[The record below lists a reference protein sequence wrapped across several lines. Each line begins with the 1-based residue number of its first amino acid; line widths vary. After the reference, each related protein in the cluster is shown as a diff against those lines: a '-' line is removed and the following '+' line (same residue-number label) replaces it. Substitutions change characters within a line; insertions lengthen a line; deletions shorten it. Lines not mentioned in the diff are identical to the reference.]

1 MVINVFTDGGARGN
15 PGISGYGLVIL
26 DNKKTIHQQA
36 KYIGIKTNNEA
47 EYIGLIAA
55 ITWLID
61 HQLELNPDIIN
72 FHLDSQLIVRQIQ
85 RLYKVKAPNLKPLYQ
100 TVVKLLD
107 QLNAKYTFKDVRRE
121 FNSIADML
129 ANQAMDQKNET

>member
-26 DNKKTIHQQA
+26 DNKKTIYQQA

-47 EYIGLIAA
+47 EYIALIAA

-61 HQLELNPDIIN
+61 HQLELNPDTIN

-107 QLNAKYTFKDVRRE
+107 QLKAKYTFKDVRRE